1 MINRIKERLA
11 RTGWIRG
18 MCEEQI
24 DLSAFTKKPS
34 GKFLIGLIF
43 MGISYI
49 IGWPLIS
56 VLGGLAFYFS
66 KPFIFIIGSPIAY
79 GISHL
84 VFIFGAWIAGKDGVN
99 YARIFI
105 RWLLSITFK
114 RILGKELIIQ
124 IAKKHETVSDNSIN
138 ADRSNKEN

>member
-1 MINRIKERLA
+1 MQTRIKKRLA
-11 RTGWIRG
+11 RIDWIRKI
-18 MCEEQI
+18 CEEQV
-24 DLSAFTKKPS
+24 DLSVFTKKPS

-66 KPFIFIIGSPIAY
+66 KPLIFIIGSPIAY

-84 VFIFGAWIAGKDGVN
+84 VFIFGVWVAGKDSVN

-114 RILGKELIIQ
+114 RILGF
-124 IAKKHETVSDNSIN
+124 ETRANL
-138 ADRSNKEN
+138 